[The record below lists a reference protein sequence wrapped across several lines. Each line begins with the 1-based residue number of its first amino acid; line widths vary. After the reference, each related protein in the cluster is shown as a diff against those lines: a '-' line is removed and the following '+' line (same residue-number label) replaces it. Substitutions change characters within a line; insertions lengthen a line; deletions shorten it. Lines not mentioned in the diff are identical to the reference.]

1 MYLIICNTDGRQIT
15 AELVGDTLFITIKQE
30 GGDTKKLIPLG
41 EIERVLG
48 DKLDTLSNIERHAAL
63 FAIAA
68 HESIGQ
74 RRKYTNHPYWHHPFE
89 VADILCRQATHDANM
104 LAAAYLHDVLEDT
117 PAARECI
124 YHQFGE
130 DITELVTWLTAPK
143 STGSRLH
150 RARAAR
156 LYAARATSRAK
167 TIKIADIQSNIKTI
181 VDHDRGF
188 AKVYIPEKA
197 AMMDVLT
204 QGNSKLW
211 SITNGLIEAAWMK
224 LESTPASL
232 DADR

>member
-1 MYLIICNTDGRQIT
+1 MRIIICNTDGRQIAT
-15 AELVGDTLFITIKQE
+15 ELVGDTLTIFIKHEELGEGQKQIQ
-30 GGDTKKLIPLG
+30 LS

-48 DKLDTLSNIERHAAL
+48 DKLDALSNIERHAAL

-68 HESIGQ
+68 HESIDQ
-74 RRKYTNHPYWHHPFE
+74 RRKYTNLPYWHHPFE
-89 VADILCRQATHDANM
+89 VVDIIRRQATHDANM

-124 YHQFGE
+124 YDQFGE

-156 LYAARATSRAK
+156 LYAVRATPRAK
-167 TIKIADIQSNIKTI
+167 TIKIADIQSNIKT
-181 VDHDRGF
+181 VADHDREF

-211 SITNGLIEAAWMK
+211 SITNGLIEAAWAK
-224 LESTPASL
+224 L
-232 DADR
+232 D